1 MFGCLTSDDKPG
13 RFRCEG
19 VLRGE
24 GGARDL
30 ALPQAVVER
39 DVGLEDL
46 EAAVSEARLARPL
59 VLAGIDAD
67 RLEGGRIGQL
77 VKSDKS
83 LGAIK
88 RNILPHPKKRD
99 QSPFIKSR
107 LDGRLQKCM
116 GRDDGS
122 KAFGS
127 EEYFSNKKELPDE
140 DGHHCC

>member
-46 EAAVSEARLARPL
+46 EAAVSEAGLARPL

-77 VKSDKS
+77 VKTEK
-83 LGAIK
+83 
-88 RNILPHPKKRD
+88 
-99 QSPFIKSR
+99 
-107 LDGRLQKCM
+107 
-116 GRDDGS
+116 
-122 KAFGS
+122 
-127 EEYFSNKKELPDE
+127 
-140 DGHHCC
+140 